1 MGWRGSDFAVIGML
15 AVLAAATA
23 LLQNAP
29 LRDGQGAALS
39 EQDMRIRHVIGAQ
52 IEAFRD
58 DAAAR
63 AYGFAAP
70 DLRAQF
76 STADAFIAMVRVH
89 YRPVYR
95 ARNFGFTGPS
105 RPMVAHPEMRIQ
117 RVFITDDG
125 GSGHVA
131 RYIMQKQPD
140 GSWKIAGCH
149 LLTSLELEI

>member
-1 MGWRGSDFAVIGML
+1 MGWRRSDFAVIGML

-29 LRDGQGAALS
+29 LGERQNTSLNDH
-39 EQDMRIRHVIGAQ
+39 DRRIRHVIGEQ
-52 IEAFRD
+52 IKAFRD
-58 DAAAR
+58 DEAAR
-63 AYGFAAP
+63 AYDFAAP

-76 STADAFIAMVRVH
+76 ATADAFIAMVRAH

-95 ARNFGFTGPS
+95 ARNFDFTGPA
-105 RPMVAHPEMRIQ
+105 RPMAAHPEMRIQ

-149 LLTSLELEI
+149 LLSSSQLEI